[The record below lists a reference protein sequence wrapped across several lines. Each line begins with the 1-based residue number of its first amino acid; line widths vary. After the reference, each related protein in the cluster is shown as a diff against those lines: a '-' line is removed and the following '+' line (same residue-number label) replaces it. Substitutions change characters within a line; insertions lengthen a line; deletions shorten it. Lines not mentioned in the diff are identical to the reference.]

1 MEHRSEEE
9 LIDGVR
15 KRLLDAVRVRLQ
27 ADVPVGVF
35 LSGGID
41 SSAIAGMVTYLVKTE
56 GVKLGSNEGMSS
68 IHCYTVGFDEDSG
81 FDESG
86 MFTSLGRL
94 QENIGGLE

>member
-1 MEHRSEEE
+1 
-9 LIDGVR
+9 
-15 KRLLDAVRVRLQ
+15 LLDSVRVRLQ

-41 SSAIAGMVTYLVKTE
+41 SSVIAGMVAHLVKTE
-56 GVKLGSNEGMSS
+56 GVQLGSNEGMRG

-86 MFTSLGRL
+86 MYLFNEARL
-94 QENIGGLE
+94 ESV

>member
-1 MEHRSEEE
+1 MRE
-9 LIDGVR
+9 
-15 KRLLDAVRVRLQ
+15 RLLDAVRVRLQ

-41 SSAIAGMVTYLVKTE
+41 SSVIAGMVTHLVKTE
-56 GVKLGSNEGMSS
+56 GVKLGSNEGMAN

-86 MFTSLGRL
+86 VFLPFTA
-94 QENIGGLE
+94 